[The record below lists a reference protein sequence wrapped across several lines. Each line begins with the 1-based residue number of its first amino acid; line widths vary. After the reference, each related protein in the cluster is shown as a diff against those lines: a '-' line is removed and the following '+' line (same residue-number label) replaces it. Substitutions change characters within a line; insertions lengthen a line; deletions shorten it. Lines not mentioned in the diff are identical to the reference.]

1 MSSVRPTSDEV
12 TSLDRLTHVV
22 GLAAEETETPQKL
35 YLSLL
40 KQCVTRYIFDDSS
53 IDRKH
58 LGKPLDRVV
67 RAEGRDWPAEAETM
81 IGLRRL
87 DNLEDC
93 ITDVLRRDVPGD
105 LIETGVWRGGA
116 TIFMRAVL
124 KAYGD
129 ADRVVWAADS
139 FEGLP
144 PPDPA
149 TYPADEGDKHWQ
161 KSQLAVSLDD
171 VRDNFAR
178 YGLLDDRVR
187 FLVGWFR
194 DTLPDAPIER
204 LSILRLDG
212 DMYESTIVA
221 LRALYPKL
229 SAGGYVIV
237 DDYGAVKGC
246 RAAVEDFRSE
256 CGITD
261 ALHEIDWSG
270 VFWQRSS

>member
-1 MSSVRPTSDEV
+1 MDAM
-12 TSLDRLTHVV
+12 TSLDRV
-22 GLAAEETETPQKL
+22 AAEGTETPQKL

-40 KQCVTRYIFDDSS
+40 KQCLTRYIFDDSS

-58 LGKPLDRVV
+58 RGKPLDRAV

-81 IGLRRL
+81 IGLHRL
-87 DNLEDC
+87 DNLEEC
-93 ITDVLRRDVPGD
+93 ITDVLRRGVPGD

-124 KAYGD
+124 EAYGD
-129 ADRVVWAADS
+129 LDRLVWAADS

-149 TYPADEGDKHWQ
+149 AYPADEGDKHWQ
-161 KSQLAVSLDD
+161 KSQLAVSLDE
-171 VRDNFAR
+171 VRHNFNR
-178 YGLLDDRVR
+178 YGLLDHRVR

-221 LRALYPKL
+221 LRSLYPKL
-229 SAGGYVIV
+229 SPGGYVIV
-237 DDYGAVKGC
+237 DDYGAVKSC
-246 RAAVEDFRSE
+246 RAAVEDFRAE
-256 CGITD
+256 HGITD
-261 ALHEIDWSG
+261 QLHKIDWSG
-270 VFWQRSS
+270 VFWQRSG